1 MAEQIEFDQAHLT
14 LQEITEALDNG
25 RFVHVRRQLQDMEPE
40 DIAHLLEASPRKAR
54 EVLWQLTDPEDYGEI
69 LDELNED
76 VKDALVSKMAPE
88 KLAEA
93 TEGMDIDDVAYVLRS
108 LPDDVSREVLSQMDA
123 ADRMRVETALS
134 YPEDTAGGLMNTDVI
149 TIRADVDVDVVLR
162 YLRMKGELP
171 EATDALYVIDDE
183 SKLIGHLSLVTLL
196 TTQPDVPVS
205 EVMDDADEAIKVDM
219 KDSDIA
225 NLFERRNWVSAP
237 VVDEN
242 QHLVGRITI
251 DDVVDIIRED
261 AEHSMMSMAGMD
273 DDEDTFAPVVKSARK
288 RSIWLGANV
297 LAALAAAS
305 VSNMFEATLEQMAAV
320 AVLMTIVPSMGGV
333 AGNQTVALV
342 IRGLALGHIGDSNKR
357 ELLMKEAA
365 IGLLNGITW
374 ALIIGAIVVVW
385 KGEWMLGGIISAAM
399 MTNLIVAGIAGVTIP
414 ILLKKMN
421 IDPALAGGMALTT
434 VTDVIGLSVFLGL
447 ALCCLPVNVRFPKL
461 IRQKSRLFVGFF
473 LQWLRAYS
481 PATFI
486 DSIKI
491 EPVWIWER
499 VSISLPTAT
508 ICCNICL
515 RLPAMVIS
523 ETGYLISPFSTQ
535 KPAAPRE

>member
-14 LQEITEALDNG
+14 LQEVSEALENG

-40 DIAHLLEASPRKAR
+40 DIAHLLEASPRKSR

-93 TEGMDIDDVAYVLRS
+93 TEGMDTDDVAYVLRS
-108 LPDDVSREVLSQMDA
+108 LPDDVSREVLSQMDS
-123 ADRMRVETALS
+123 ADRQRVETALS
-134 YPEDTAGGLMNTDVI
+134 YSEETAGGIMNTDVI
-149 TIRADVDVDVVLR
+149 TIRADVDIDVVLR
-162 YLRMKGELP
+162 YLRMRGDLP

-183 SKLIGHLSLVTLL
+183 SKLIGHLSLTTLL
-196 TTQPDVPVS
+196 TTQPDIPVS
-205 EVMDDADEAIKVDM
+205 EVMDDADEAILVTTS
-219 KDSDIA
+219 DSDVA
-225 NLFERRNWVSAP
+225 SLFERRNWVSAP

-261 AEHSMMSMAGMD
+261 AEHSMMSMAGMN

-288 RSIWLGANV
+288 RTIWLGANV

-305 VSNMFEATLEQMAAV
+305 VSNMFEATLDQMAAI

-342 IRGLALGHIGDSNKR
+342 IRGLALGHIGDSNQR
-357 ELLMKEAA
+357 ELLFKEAA
-365 IGLLNGITW
+365 IGFLNGIMW
-374 ALIIGAIVVVW
+374 ATIIGGIVVVW
-385 KGEWMLGGIISAAM
+385 KDNWMLGGIISAAM
-399 MTNLIVAGIAGVTIP
+399 MANLLIAGIAGVTIP
-414 ILLKKMN
+414 ILLKKMK

-434 VTDVIGLSVFLGL
+434 VTDVVGLSVFLGL
-447 ALCCLPVNVRFPKL
+447 A
-461 IRQKSRLFVGFF
+461 
-473 LQWLRAYS
+473 
-481 PATFI
+481 
-486 DSIKI
+486 
-491 EPVWIWER
+491 
-499 VSISLPTAT
+499 T
-508 ICCNICL
+508 IL
-515 RLPAMVIS
+515 M
-523 ETGYLISPFSTQ
+523 
-535 KPAAPRE
+535 